1 MFKKKRKKKKQKDWF
16 GSIVKKLISWKMG
29 IVSLGLMSAAT
40 LWIAILLSI
49 MLLVFTGV
57 TTMRLWHSDDNLI
70 EHEIGCECGCIWVE
84 NLGHSVEVETVRD
97 ENGEVLEA
105 IGTAEITEISLDD
118 VDDKTTTSGATKTAR
133 LTASITDGYLGL
145 KLGDWI
151 YISDKGSYQVQDII
165 DNNSSNGM
173 IIYTASSSTSEG
185 SQGSTVNPTIGNMQ
199 GTPNTSEENSESSD
213 ESESITEDST
223 DTITTIKKTIYFI
236 KDDAVQDGDQSSV
249 EVPKISNTQVD
260 VPSYG
265 ASTGSLTDTSTVR
278 IEKSSLDENRQILLD
293 LLLPGAVVASQYYN
307 VHINTVLGLAPF
319 EGGWPNIKD
328 PVGHEFHLFSLQNE
342 GPITGTETKKGWST
356 HVDAEEAVI
365 HYAYNYHSTNFE
377 SKVLPGEGY
386 AQVLAAYSKGY
397 EEQIRRHALSG
408 FNNYYDSGAK
418 DVEDYKRMAENYK
431 NNIIGVTKKIKDINN
446 IDVAMKYIKDN
457 DLMDKYNNALKWMKT
472 YEERFGKFANDV
484 PNGGAQTSG
493 AFNPDEVASGS
504 AGYWSCS
511 CTIPCIYCN
520 CHDTEKPS
528 ETVQMSTGS
537 SLSFPPSTPGKT
549 SGLVGTYDD
558 LVKGIE
564 ALSSSNAPRGASNI
578 EKLKSNLKGIMQ
590 YVGASPASITKYR
603 EDRLAG
609 PDGIGFVRYRQGG
622 PGTKEEWA
630 SKSYNAG
637 SATFTSSACG
647 IYSMSM
653 IISSLTKTWCS
664 PPEVAAIIQTYGVR
678 HGGNWDTTQQTSQGA
693 LLSANIAKFFEE
705 FGLRAKYSA
714 SISKEEVDKC
724 LDDNGMVEI
733 CITDPDGSIS
743 VKTTGHFI
751 VIRQK
756 TDDGKY
762 LLGDS
767 CRVNENHIAW
777 NEIAAHFKHT
787 AVYVRPNENFKLYDP
802 NTDKNNLG
810 ESTGST
816 GSTVNPSVKGSLTP
830 EIRNKVIKTGEQY
843 IGVKY
848 TYGGTTPQTGF
859 DCSGFVKY
867 VYGKCGITLP
877 TGSKNQIGA
886 VTRIGKPDSGNN
898 MPSGL
903 LPGDLVFYGTSSSET
918 SIGHVAIWAG
928 NGKILHAPQENET
941 VCYESHEY
949 MFGPD
954 KHYKYAFYGRP

>member
-1 MFKKKRKKKKQKDWF
+1 M
-16 GSIVKKLISWKMG
+16 KLISWKVG
-29 IVSLGLMSAAT
+29 IASLGILSAAT
-40 LWIAILLSI
+40 IWIAIMLSVI
-49 MLLVFTGV
+49 LLVFTGV
-57 TTMRLWHSDDNLI
+57 TTMRLWKSDDTLI
-70 EHEIGCECGCIWVE
+70 EHEVGCECGCIWVE

-118 VDDKTTTSGATKTAR
+118 IDDKTTSGGAIKTAN

-151 YISDKGSYQVQDII
+151 YISDKGCYQVQDII
-165 DNNSSNGM
+165 SENNSSSGGM
-173 IIYTASSSTSEG
+173 IIYTAGNTNGSTSGG
-185 SQGSTVNPTIGNMQ
+185 SQGSTLNPSIKDIYDTS
-199 GTPNTSEENSESSD
+199 NTTNENNESSD
-213 ESESITEDST
+213 ERESNTEENT
-223 DTITTIKKTIYFI
+223 DTDESSTTTIKKTIYFI
-236 KDDAVQDGDQSSV
+236 KDDVVQDGDQSGI
-249 EVPKISNTQVD
+249 EIPKVSTTQVD

-328 PVGHEFHLFSLQNE
+328 PVGHEFHLFSLQKA
-342 GPITGTETKKGWST
+342 GPITGTTTKDGGRWST

-365 HYAYNYHSTNFE
+365 HYAWNYHKKENFV
-377 SKVLPGEGY
+377 SPVLPGEGY

-408 FNNYYDSGAK
+408 FNNYYESGAK

-431 NNIIGVTKKIKDINN
+431 NNIISVTKKIKDINN
-446 IDVAMKYIKDN
+446 IDVAMQYLKDN
-457 DLMDKYNNALKWMKT
+457 NLMDKYNNALKWMKT
-472 YEERFGKFANDV
+472 YEEKFGHYINDV

-511 CTIPCIYCN
+511 CTIPCTYCN
-520 CHDTEKPS
+520 CHDTEKAS
-528 ETVQMSTGS
+528 ETAQMSTGS

-558 LVKGIE
+558 LVKAIE
-564 ALSSSNAPRGASNI
+564 ALNSSNAPRGATNI
-578 EKLKSNLKGIMQ
+578 EKLKSNLKGLMQ
-590 YVGASPASITKYR
+590 YVGMSPASITKYR
-603 EDRLAG
+603 EDKFAG
-609 PDGIGFVRYRQGG
+609 PDGIGYVRYRQGG

-664 PPEVAAIIQTYGVR
+664 PPEVAVVIQTYGIR

-693 LLSANIAKFFEE
+693 LLSANIARFYEE

-724 LDDNGMVEI
+724 LDDNGMVQI

-743 VKTTGHFI
+743 IKTDGHFI

-767 CRVNENHIAW
+767 CRVNENHVTW
-777 NEIAAHFKHT
+777 DEIAAHHKHT

-802 NTDKNNLG
+802 NTSSGTNTG
-810 ESTGST
+810 STGST
-816 GSTVNPSVKGSLTP
+816 GSTLNPSVKGTLTP
-830 EIRNKVIKTGEQY
+830 EIRDKIIKTGEQY

-848 TYGGTTPQTGF
+848 KLGGKTPETGF

-877 TGSKNQIGA
+877 AGSQNQFGA
-886 VTRIGKPDSGNN
+886 VTKMCNPIKGSTI
-898 MPSGL
+898 PSGL
-903 LPGDLVFYGTSSSET
+903 QPGDLVFYGKSESES

-928 NGKILHAPQENET
+928 NGKILHAPQEGQT

-949 MFGPD
+949 MFGSGPND
-954 KHYKYAFYGRP
+954 YKYGFYGRP